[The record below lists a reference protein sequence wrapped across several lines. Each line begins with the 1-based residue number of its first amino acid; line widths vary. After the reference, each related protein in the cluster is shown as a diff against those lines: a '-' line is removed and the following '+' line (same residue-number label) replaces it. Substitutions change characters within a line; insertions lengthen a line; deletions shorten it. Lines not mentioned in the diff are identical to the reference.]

1 MILYADNIHP
11 ETFKQKALQW
21 ASGFGVS
28 AYLDSGNFTDG
39 YSKFGTLIAAGVK
52 KELKCNTKNAFDQL
66 AAFRE
71 QNQGWVLG
79 FLTYDLKNEIENLS
93 SANSDHLKF
102 PDLYFFVPEHVIL
115 IGDDIEIIS
124 AEAEQVL
131 EQIEEQHLTGREII
145 PDIDIKSRFNK
156 AEYIDTIKT
165 IQQHIIRGDIYETN
179 FCQEFY
185 AENVIIDSLSL
196 FKHLHQI
203 SPAPFSCFFK
213 LNDQYIISASPERFL
228 AKRGEQLISQPIKG
242 TAKRSSN
249 AAEDEQLK
257 HSLKNHPKE
266 QQENVM
272 IVDLVRND
280 LTRSAIPGTVKVEEL
295 FGIYSFEQVHQM
307 ISTVT
312 CLKDESLS
320 DVQVI
325 RNTFP
330 MGSMTG
336 APKVSAMQLMEEYE
350 RTKRGVY
357 SGAVG
362 YFSPDGDFDFN
373 VIIRTILY
381 NAANQYLSFQV
392 GSAIT
397 HNADPEKEYEECL
410 LKAKAI
416 LEVLGHTITHNPDV
430 NG

>member
-1 MILYADNIHP
+1 MTLYADNINP
-11 ETFKQKALQW
+11 EIFKQKALQW
-21 ASGFGVS
+21 ASGFDVS
-28 AYLDSGNFTDG
+28 AYLDSGNFSDG
-39 YSKFGTLIAAGVK
+39 YSKFNTLIGVGTK
-52 KELKCNTKNAFDQL
+52 KQLKCEPGNSFEQL

-71 QNQGWVLG
+71 QNPGWVFG

-93 SANSDHLKF
+93 SANSDHLNF
-102 PDLYFFVPEHVIL
+102 PDLYFFVPEHLIL
-115 IGDDIEIIS
+115 IGTDDIEIIS
-124 AEAEQVL
+124 AEAENVL
-131 EQIEEQHLTGREII
+131 EQIEGQHVSDRENISGI
-145 PDIDIKSRFNK
+145 AIKSRFNQ

-185 AENVIIDSLSL
+185 AEDVTVDALSL
-196 FKHLHQI
+196 FRHLHQI

-213 LNDQYIISASPERFL
+213 INDQYIISASPERFL
-228 AKRGEQLISQPIKG
+228 AKRGRQLISQPIKG

-257 HSLKNHPKE
+257 YSLKNHPKE

-280 LTRSAIPGTVKVEEL
+280 LTKSAIPGTVKVEEL

-312 CLKDESLS
+312 CLKDESIS
-320 DVQVI
+320 DVQAI

-336 APKVSAMQLMEEYE
+336 APKVSAMQLMEKYE

-397 HNADPEKEYEECL
+397 HNAAPEKEYEECL

-416 LEVLGHTITHNPDV
+416 LEVLRAN
-430 NG
+430 

>member
-1 MILYADNIHP
+1 MVLLTDDIDL

-21 ASGFGVS
+21 ASGFNVS
-28 AYLDSGNFTDG
+28 AYLDSDNFKDK
-39 YSKFGTLIAAGVK
+39 YSKFDTLIAVGAK
-52 KELKCNTKNAFDQL
+52 NELKCEAGNAFVQL
-66 AAFRE
+66 NDFRKA
-71 QNQGWVLG
+71 NPGWLFG
-79 FLTYDLKNEIENLS
+79 FFTYDLKNEIENLTS
-93 SANSDHLKF
+93 DKADHLNF
-102 PDLYFFVPEHVIL
+102 PDLYFFAPEHLIL
-115 IGDDIEIIS
+115 IGKDRIEIIS
-124 AEAEQVL
+124 AKADKILQNIEQQDIAEHQT
-131 EQIEEQHLTGREII
+131 IS
-145 PDIDIKSRFNK
+145 DINIKSRFNRG
-156 AEYIDTIKT
+156 EYIDTIKA
-165 IQQHIIRGDIYETN
+165 IQQHIVRGDIYETN

-185 AENVIIDSLSL
+185 AEKVKVDPLAL

-203 SPAPFSCFFK
+203 SPAPFSCYFK
-213 LNDQYIISASPERFL
+213 LNNRYIISASPERFL
-228 AKRGEQLISQPIKG
+228 AKRGGQLISQPIKG
-242 TAKRSSN
+242 TAKRS
-249 AAEDEQLK
+249 ADIREDEQLK
-257 HSLKNHPKE
+257 QSLKNHPKE

-312 CLKDESLS
+312 CIKDGAIS
-320 DVQVI
+320 DIEAI

-336 APKVSAMQLMEEYE
+336 APKVSAMRLMEKYE

-362 YFSPDGDFDFN
+362 YFSPDGDFDLN
-373 VIIRTILY
+373 VVIRTILY
-381 NAANQYLSFQV
+381 NAAGQYLSFQV

-416 LEVLGHTITHNPDV
+416 LEVLGQT
-430 NG
+430 